1 MTAPQPALAGLRVLD
16 LSRVLSGPYCTALLA
31 DLGAEV
37 IKIETP
43 GLGDDSR
50 HFGPFVGG
58 ASVYFALINRNK
70 KSVALNLKDPR
81 AKEVVLALA
90 EQSDVVVENFR
101 PGVAARLG
109 LDYAAM
115 AARNPRL
122 VYLSISGFGQTGPH
136 VHWSAYDLII
146 QAMSGIMSVTGA
158 PDGPPTALGESLGDL
173 WTGLMGSWAVLA
185 ALQARGRSGRGEHID
200 LGMFDSLMAMQMT
213 GLANL
218 AASGQAPPRV
228 GNRHPVTTPVSAYRC
243 RDALVVLVVTSD
255 AQFKALCEVMGRAT
269 LALDPRLLTNAD
281 RLANEASLREQI
293 EAWSGEF
300 TVDEVVARCHAAQIP
315 AGPVWDLKQAA
326 GSAQSAARD
335 LLRPVPHPAFGEL
348 KVMQQPAKFSHSA
361 SVEPR
366 REPTLGEHTQEVLE
380 GLLGMTLAE
389 IESLRGTA
397 AT

>member
-1 MTAPQPALAGLRVLD
+1 MTTPQPALAGLRVLD

-43 GLGDDSR
+43 GRGDDSR

-70 KSVALNLKDPR
+70 KSVALDLKDPR
-81 AKEVVLALA
+81 AKEAVLALA
-90 EQSDVVVENFR
+90 EKSDVVVENFR
-101 PGVAARLG
+101 PGVATRLG

-136 VHWSAYDLII
+136 VHWAAYDLII
-146 QAMSGIMSVTGA
+146 QAMSGIMSVTGT

-173 WTGLMGSWAVLA
+173 WTGLMGSWAILA
-185 ALQARGRSGRGEHID
+185 ALQARERNGRGEHID

-218 AASGQAPPRV
+218 AASGRAPPRV
-228 GNRHPVTTPVSAYRC
+228 GNRHPVTTPVNSYRC
-243 RDALVVLVVTSD
+243 SDALVVLVVVSD
-255 AQFKALCEVMGRAT
+255 TQFKALCGVMGRAT
-269 LALDPRLLTNAD
+269 LALDPHFLTNAD
-281 RLANEASLREQI
+281 RLANEAALRAQI
-293 EAWSGEF
+293 EAWSGELR
-300 TVDEVVARCHAAQIP
+300 VDEVVARCHAAQIP

-348 KVMQQPAKFSHSA
+348 KVMQQPAKFSHSGG
-361 SVEPR
+361 VEPK
-366 REPTLGEHTQEVLE
+366 REPTLGEHTHEVLE
-380 GLLGMTLAE
+380 GLLGMTRAQVDA
-389 IESLRGTA
+389 LRGAGTP
-397 AT
+397 